1 MNINATLLGQTIA
14 FFIFVWFCKKFV
26 WPMMMGPIAERQ
38 KRIADGLAAAEK
50 GQQAEE
56 LAKKEAEMLVSNAKS
71 QAAEIVSN
79 AEKRG
84 STVEA
89 EAKDKA
95 KAESERIVT
104 AAQAEVDQETNR
116 AREELRKQV
125 STLAVAGASKIINK
139 EIDDKAHD
147 SLLEDLITEL
157 KAK

>member
-26 WPMMMGPIAERQ
+26 WPMMMGPITERQ

-56 LAKKEAEMLVSNAKS
+56 IAKKEAEMLVSNAKT
-71 QAAEIVSN
+71 QAAEIVAN

-84 STVEA
+84 SAVEE

-147 SLLEDLITEL
+147 GLLEDLITQL

>member
-1 MNINATLLGQTIA
+1 MNINATLLGQTIS
-14 FFIFVWFCKKFV
+14 FLLFVWFCKKFV
-26 WPMMMGPIAERQ
+26 WPMMMGPSMERQ

-56 LAKKEAEMLVSNAKS
+56 IAKKDAEKLVSGAKS
-71 QAAEIVSN
+71 QAAEIVAN

-84 STVEA
+84 SAVEA
-89 EAKDKA
+89 EAKGKA
-95 KAESERIVT
+95 KAEGERIVT
-104 AAQAEVDQETNR
+104 AAHAEVDQETNR

-147 SLLEDLITEL
+147 GLLEDLISQL

>member
-1 MNINATLLGQTIA
+1 MNINATLLGQTIS
-14 FFIFVWFCKKFV
+14 FLLFVWFCKKFV
-26 WPMMMGPIAERQ
+26 WPMMMGPIMERQ

-56 LAKKEAEMLVSNAKS
+56 IAKKEAEMLVSKAKS
-71 QAAEIVSN
+71 QAAEIVAN

-84 STVEA
+84 SAVET
-89 EAKDKA
+89 EAKGKA
-95 KAESERIVT
+95 KAEGERIVT
-104 AAQAEVDQETNR
+104 AAHAEVDQETNR

-147 SLLEDLITEL
+147 GLLEDLILQL

>member
-1 MNINATLLGQTIA
+1 MNLNATLLGQTIS
-14 FFIFVWFCKKFV
+14 FLLFVWFCKKFV

-38 KRIADGLAAAEK
+38 KKIADGLAAAEK

-56 LAKKEAEMLVSNAKS
+56 LAKKEAEKMVSSAKT
-71 QAAEIVSN
+71 QAAEIVAN

-84 STVEA
+84 SAVEA

-95 KAESERIVT
+95 KAEGERIVT
-104 AAQAEVDQETNR
+104 AAKAEVDQETNR
-116 AREELRKQV
+116 ARETLRQQV

-139 EIDDKAHD
+139 EIDDKSHD
-147 SLLEDLITEL
+147 GLLEDLIAEL

>member
-1 MNINATLLGQTIA
+1 MNINATLFGQTIA
-14 FFIFVWFCKKFV
+14 FFIFIWFCKKYV
-26 WPMMMGPIAERQ
+26 WPMMMGPIEERQ
-38 KRIADGLAAAEK
+38 KKIADGLAAAEK

-56 LAKKEAEMLVSNAKS
+56 IAKKEAETLVSSAKT

-84 STVEA
+84 SAVEA

-95 KAESERIVT
+95 KAEGERIVT
-104 AAQAEVDQETNR
+104 AAKAEVDQETNR
-116 AREELRKQV
+116 ARESLRQQV

-139 EIDDKAHD
+139 EIDDKSHD
-147 SLLEDLITEL
+147 GLLEDLISEL